1 MFRSLITVL
10 AFTFTTSAFSQTFV
24 ENVDY
29 MRLKSQQPTQVAK
42 DKIEVIEVFQFGC
55 IHCARMESVL
65 TVWKKTKPAA
75 VEFRSIHATFGDP
88 VLQNLARAHL
98 ATLALGIA
106 EKTQRSMFKDI
117 ESGRRPTAESTNLN
131 VIAKN
136 LVPFGVKPDVFV
148 ATANSFSVSQ
158 KLKQNEAILPRYE
171 VGGTPEFIVAG
182 KYRVSVLV
190 GKPQERSLEVVDFL
204 VQKELIER
212 AAVKK

>member
-1 MFRSLITVL
+1 MFRSFMTALALTVS
-10 AFTFTTSAFSQTFV
+10 ASAFSQAFV
-24 ENVDY
+24 ENTDY
-29 MRLKSQQPTQVAK
+29 MRLKAQQPTQVAK
-42 DKIEVIEVFQFGC
+42 DKVEVVEVFQFGC
-55 IHCARMESVL
+55 IHCAHMESVL

-88 VLQNLARAHL
+88 GLQNLARAHL
-98 ATLALGIA
+98 ATLALGVA
-106 EKTQRSMFKDI
+106 EKTQRAMFKEV
-117 ESGRRPTAESTNLN
+117 ESGRRPATDLN

-136 LVPFGVKPDVFV
+136 LVPFGVKPEVFV

-190 GKPQERSLEVVDFL
+190 GKPQERTLQVVDFL

>member
-1 MFRSLITVL
+1 MLRSFMTALALTVS
-10 AFTFTTSAFSQTFV
+10 ASAFSEAFV
-24 ENVDY
+24 ENIDY
-29 MRLKSQQPTQVAK
+29 TRLKAQQPTQVAK
-42 DKIEVIEVFQFGC
+42 DKVEVVEIFQFGC
-55 IHCARMESVL
+55 IHCAHMESVL

-75 VEFRSIHATFGDP
+75 AEFRNIHVTYGDP
-88 VLQNLARAHL
+88 GLQNLARAHL

-106 EKTQRSMFKDI
+106 EKTQRAMFKDV
-117 ESGRRPTAESTNLN
+117 ESGRRPATDLD

-136 LVPFGVKPDVFV
+136 LVPFGVKPEVFV

-171 VGGTPEFIVAG
+171 VGGTPEFIVDG
-182 KYRVSVLV
+182 KYRVSVLA
-190 GKPQERSLEVVDFL
+190 GKPQERTLEVVDFL

>member
-1 MFRSLITVL
+1 MFRSLITAAAL
-10 AFTFTTSAFSQTFV
+10 TFTASAFAQAFV

-29 MRLKSQQPTQVAK
+29 FRLKAQQPTQVAK
-42 DKIEVIEVFQFGC
+42 GKVEVVEVFQFGC
-55 IHCARMESVL
+55 IHCAHMESVL

-75 VEFRSIHATFGDP
+75 VEFRGIHATFGNP
-88 VLQNLARAHL
+88 GLQTLARAHL

-106 EKTQRSMFKDI
+106 DKTQRAMFKDV
-117 ESGRRPTAESTNLN
+117 ESGRQPSTDLN
-131 VIAKN
+131 VIAKG
-136 LVPFGVKPDVFV
+136 LVAFGVKPEVFV

-182 KYRVSVLV
+182 KYRVSVLT
-190 GKPQERSLEVVDFL
+190 GKPQERTLSVVDFL

>member
-1 MFRSLITVL
+1 MLRSLVTAL
-10 AFTFTTSAFSQTFV
+10 ALTFTTSAFSETFV
-24 ENVDY
+24 ENTDY
-29 MRLKSQQPTQVAK
+29 VRLKAQQPTQVAK
-42 DKIEVIEVFQFGC
+42 DKIEVVEVFQFGC
-55 IHCARMESVL
+55 IHCAHMESVL

-75 VEFRSIHATFGDP
+75 VEFRGIHATFGNP
-88 VLQNLARAHL
+88 GLQTLARAHL
-98 ATLALGIA
+98 ALLALGIA
-106 EKTQRSMFKDI
+106 DKTQRAMFKDV
-117 ESGRRPTAESTNLN
+117 ESGRQPATDLN

-136 LVPFGVKPDVFV
+136 LAPFGVKPDVFV

-171 VGGTPEFIVAG
+171 IGGTPEFIVAG

-190 GKPQERSLEVVDFL
+190 GKPQERTLEVVDFL

>member
-29 MRLKSQQPTQVAK
+29 MRLKAQQPTQVAK

-55 IHCARMESVL
+55 IHCAHMESVL
-65 TVWKKTKPAA
+65 AVWKKTKPAA
-75 VEFRSIHATFGDP
+75 IEFRSIHATFGDP
-88 VLQNLARAHL
+88 GLQNLARAHL

-106 EKTQRSMFKDI
+106 EKTQRTMFKEI
-117 ESGRRPTAESTNLN
+117 ETGRRPSTDLN
-131 VIAKN
+131 TIAKN
-136 LVPFGVKPDVFV
+136 LAPFGVKPDVFV

-158 KLKQNEAILPRYE
+158 KLKQNEAVLPRYE
-171 VGGTPEFIVAG
+171 IGGTPEFVVAG

-190 GKPQERSLEVVDFL
+190 GKPQERTLQVVDFL

-212 AAVKK
+212 TAAKK